1 MAGDGTLHALLVV
14 DGTLFWN
21 QGSARMTTSNQ
32 TNADVQTKHEQT
44 IADYVGDMVALESHI
59 EEALDR
65 QLDEVKDDP
74 TASTAVQS
82 FHDTVK
88 RHRDS
93 LRALQEETGSTP
105 GNPIKAAGAALLG
118 KAAGVVDLV
127 RTEGI
132 SKSLRDDY
140 AAFSLAAISYSMLYT
155 TALGLGNQRVA
166 TMAEGYLADYAQ
178 AIERI
183 NEIMP
188 SVVER
193 ELAKDGHQTDAGAVA
208 ATREIVPHAWHTA
221 ERKSSL

>member
-1 MAGDGTLHALLVV
+1 
-14 DGTLFWN
+14 
-21 QGSARMTTSNQ
+21 MTTSNQ

-82 FHDTVK
+82 FHDMVK

-93 LRALQEETGSTP
+93 LRALQEETGSTA

-118 KAAGVVDLV
+118 KAAGVIDLV

-166 TMAEGYLADYAQ
+166 TMAEEYLADYAQ

>member
-1 MAGDGTLHALLVV
+1 MRSWQLAQLVRDECADEATDARKEPLGMA
-14 DGTLFWN
+14 N
-21 QGSARMTTSNQ
+21 QDSS
-32 TNADVQTKHEQT
+32 DVQQKHEQT

-65 QLDEVKDDP
+65 QLKEVQDDP
-74 TASTAVQS
+74 EASAAVRG

-88 RHRDS
+88 QHRDT
-93 LRALQEETGSTP
+93 LIALQEDIGSTP

-118 KAAGVVDLV
+118 KAAGVIDLV

-155 TALGLGNQRVA
+155 TARGLGNQRVA
-166 TMAEGYLADYAQ
+166 SLAEQHLTDYAQ

-188 SVVER
+188 GVVER
-193 ELAKDGHQTDAGAVA
+193 ELVKDGHQTNPGAVA
-208 ATREIVPHAWHTA
+208 ATRQVVPNAWHAA
-221 ERKSSL
+221 EG